1 VSILVITDD
10 NSLDVDDKI
19 VLPEN
24 DELQDIIFIVFLQKL
39 IYNISI
45 NRGIN
50 PDKPKNLAKVVTVY

>member
-1 VSILVITDD
+1 VITDD
-10 NSLDVDDKI
+10 VNLDVDDKI

-45 NRGIN
+45 NRGI
-50 PDKPKNLAKVVTVY
+50 KSG